1 MRLSKPL
8 APGATVGILGGGQ
21 LGRMLALAAAR
32 LGVKCHVFAPEE
44 DSPAFQVCAA
54 HTIASYHDFGALEE
68 FARRVD
74 VVTYEFENVPG
85 DTAAFLEQVAVLAPG
100 SAALKT
106 AQDRVDEKTFI
117 AGLGIPVAPFAAVHG
132 EAELEAAIA
141 RIGRPS
147 ILKTRRFGYDG
158 KGQAKIGER
167 TSAAAAWAE
176 IGKAPAILEGFISFD
191 KEISVIAARGWDGT
205 IAVYDVPENH
215 HENHILRTSTVPAD
229 IAGKTADEARAMA
242 GRIIAALDYVG
253 VMGIEMF
260 VAGTGLIVN
269 EIAPRVHNSGH
280 WTQDACV
287 VSQFEQH
294 IRAICGWPLGSPERH
309 SNVVMHNIL
318 GAESAN
324 WAEYGASPNTGVH
337 YYGKA
342 ESRRG
347 RKMGHINV
355 LTPRQG

>member
-1 MRLSKPL
+1 MRLEKPL
-8 APGATVGILGGGQ
+8 APGSTIGILGGGQ
-21 LGRMLALAAAR
+21 LGRMLTLAAGQ
-32 LGVKCHVFAPEE
+32 LGLKCHIFAPEE
-44 DSPAFQVCAA
+44 DSPAFQVSAA
-54 HTIASYHDFGALEE
+54 HTVAGYHDFAALEE
-68 FARRVD
+68 FAKAVD

-85 DTAAFLEQVAVLAPG
+85 DTAAFFESLVPLAPG

-117 AGLGIPVAPFAAVHG
+117 ASLGIPVAPFAAVAD
-132 EAELEAAIA
+132 EANLEIAIA

-147 ILKTRRFGYDG
+147 VLKTRRFGYDG
-158 KGQAKIGER
+158 KGQTKILEE

-176 IGKAPAILEGFISFD
+176 IAKSPAILEGFISFD
-191 KEISVIAARGWDGT
+191 KEISVIAARGWDGSVA
-205 IAVYDVPENH
+205 IYDVPENR

-229 IAGKTADEARAMA
+229 IAAETVDAARSMA
-242 GRIIAALDYVG
+242 GKIIVALDYVG

-260 VAGTGLIVN
+260 VSGTRLIVN

-280 WTQDACV
+280 WTQDACL

-294 IRAICGWPLGSPERH
+294 IRAISGWPLGSTERH
-309 SNVVMHNIL
+309 SNVVMTNIL
-318 GAESAN
+318 GHEADNWGEYAGSAH
-324 WAEYGASPNTGVH
+324 TGVH
-337 YYGKA
+337 FYGKTEA
-342 ESRRG
+342 RRG